1 MKKLITFIIL
11 LGMLLGVSSLSEA
24 STKKTQIFIGDVA
37 PTSCVT
43 GDGWI
48 DTSNTNTPT
57 LKFCTTVSPIT
68 FVSNDL
74 TLGTTSGTAG
84 RGDYANTAYNHSQN
98 NTQAHTDY
106 LTNNADDNMVGSLS
120 ISNNLTALGRTSL
133 VDLSST
139 GYIST
144 LALNTGLGLNELYG
158 MDQNVKTTN
167 AVTFATINTGYGAY
181 ELGQSNRTSDSQYVQ
196 NLTSTDTVFADD
208 FESVTDAGILALDG
222 DVTTSNDVT
231 IGRNLSVD
239 GNISG
244 DRIYGVQWS
253 DLNGTPADF
262 ADGTDANTTYTAG
275 YGIVLDST
283 TFRING
289 NLTDDDVTLAD
300 VQAACS
306 NDFHTIGGVD
316 GGGDGG
322 ASLPINLSDDAS
334 VTGTLSNAH
343 LPNNLTKS
351 LDWDEITINMPA
363 GFADGVDNTGGGDTI
378 WAEDGAYVVLDI
390 TRSDS
395 DVSLA
400 NNLYVAEKIYGDGS
414 ELSNLPIPDL
424 DDLTVTSFAMTTNPA
439 DGFVMV
445 SDGNGNGTWQYI
457 GSTEISPSGIQVIN
471 GTNTEGDLS
480 SLQTND
486 NASYVIQESTGVSPL
501 DVNVT
506 FSGVTDMSK
515 FVIREYY
522 SGLSSHHVEF
532 QVWDWVGSTWE
543 TYWDIVGQDGYTVIT
558 MPILDPASHIGT
570 GDNLGNVKL
579 RFHHVQTGVSTHYL
593 SLDFIQLVYG
603 DFEGGSTNLA
613 GYAKYNFSYNN
624 FVGNGNFATEGNIT
638 TSSNITA
645 SNVFGT
651 IQTASQPTIDH
662 GSLAGKTDDDHT
674 QYVLQDGSEINDFTG
689 DVDIKGGSLSISNNL
704 SVAGKTYGA
713 DALLS
718 GNISLGSSLTSTNG
732 NAVDVYQ
739 TTNGNTTTAK
749 MIRFIDNS
757 AQVDNYSIRMY
768 NGTAA
773 TADSLAIYDDAG
785 NRLMVINEGGSI
797 RLGLT
802 DEGEGLDGSAATP
815 QVVLVNTAIVRATE
829 GIASTFLMSSDQSD
843 DDSDDFQI
851 VETDSSD
858 LNMQV
863 YDASGGNL
871 INAIE
876 IEKYSTGRA
885 GEVSL
890 NYGATITGDL
900 TNNGNMTITGVAKV
914 DKIQSIVS
922 TGWLGID
929 GDITTSND
937 VTVGR
942 NLSVDGNIRGDY
954 LYGNGAGISNI
965 DWNNITTNMP
975 VGFSDGIDN
984 EGAGLPINLASDA
997 SVTGVLGV
1005 SHLSPTLTQ
1014 GLVLSTSLSSNAQ
1027 LVTELEFSLEAVMDL
1042 NEMQGEITT
1051 AQLPDN
1057 VTTGLVLSVN
1067 LSSTSQL
1074 ETELNLAQY
1083 ALDSDISTNAEL
1095 VTELA
1100 VFALDTDLSSNS
1112 ELVTELNLAQYAL
1125 DTDLSSNAE
1134 LVAELESSLE
1144 AVMDIPDLQGEVTT
1158 AQLPDNVTTGL
1169 VLTADTSA
1177 WDKNSSDDIV
1187 LGTTSGTAYR
1197 GDYGD
1202 TAYNH
1207 SQDNTQGHSDYLLNN
1222 ADDTTSGMLFV
1233 TDSAYG
1239 VGWDGRTSV
1248 PTMNALY
1255 DKIET
1260 LGALGGMV
1268 NATDTNDGVQ
1278 VTGNLSVSNDAT
1290 VVNTFFANA
1299 IEFDSDVIDFQG
1311 SLSVASSL
1319 NTYGT
1324 IFGGQLG
1331 YINGFV
1337 LSASTSTTIT
1347 IGPGSVHC
1355 KDKFFQML
1363 SSTVDTISNYSNLNI
1378 TYLYIDYS
1386 ASTDSNIV
1394 FIDSTTAPTWSDAY
1408 LGWYNGDD
1416 RCYGALFCDSAST
1429 FMRFFSNGQNNDVSY
1444 LFGIVVLNLSTN
1456 MDPNAAWQ
1464 APDDYATSSVLP
1476 VNATAIYIS
1485 LRNSDSATGVSV
1497 YATNKESALNGVPG
1511 AGSQISCWGY
1521 QQVCVSQW
1529 ITLGP
1534 SRDIVIAGVD
1544 DDDNTLNCQYVGF
1557 RIRR

>member
-363 GFADGVDNTGGGDTI
+363 GFADGVDNTGGGTGGGDTI

-457 GSTEISPSGIQVIN
+457 GSTEISPSGVQVIN
-471 GTNTEGDLS
+471 GTTTAGDLS
-480 SLQTND
+480 SLQTYD
-486 NASYVIQESTGVSPL
+486 DTPYTVREASGASPL

-506 FSGVTDMSK
+506 FSGVTDISRLI
-515 FVIREYY
+515 IREYY
-522 SGLSSHHVEF
+522 LGSSSHHVLF
-532 QVWDWVGSTWE
+532 QLWDWVESEWE
-543 TYWDIVGQDGYTVIT
+543 DYWDIVGQDGYTVVT
-558 MPILDPASHIGT
+558 VPVLDPASHIGT

-579 RFHHVQTGVSTHYL
+579 RLHHVQTGVSTHYL
-593 SLDFIQLVYG
+593 SLDFIQLVHG

-674 QYVLQDGSEINDFTG
+674 QYSLVDGSRANDFTG
-689 DVDIKGGSLSISNNL
+689 DVDIKGGSLSVSNNL
-704 SVAGKTYGA
+704 TVVGKTYLG
-713 DALLS
+713 DVLLS
-718 GNISLGSSLTSTNG
+718 GNVSIGNGLTVSSTGRLIPNITLL
-732 NAVDVYQ
+732 Q
-739 TTNGNTTTAK
+739 TTAGNSTTGRLLKLKDRTTVVDDYELALYDSATTNADGLALLDDVGNN
-749 MIRFIDNS
+749 IFYINEAGRFVLGGIYDGGNDVIG
-757 AQVDNYSIRMY
+757 AGTTVGGIIL
-768 NGTAA
+768 GTAA
-773 TADSLAIYDDAG
+773 IYANEAGTAILNLCSDNFDDSSDIFS
-785 NRLMVINEGGSI
+785 INE
-797 RLGLT
+797 
-802 DEGEGLDGSAATP
+802 LDSA
-815 QVVLVNTAIVRATE
+815 
-829 GIASTFLMSSDQSD
+829 
-843 DDSDDFQI
+843 
-851 VETDSSD
+851 D

-863 YDASGGNL
+863 YDASGGSL
-871 INAIE
+871 INAIT
-876 IEKYSTGRA
+876 IKKYSTGRA
-885 GEVSL
+885 GEVQL

-900 TNNGNMTITGVAKV
+900 TNNGNLTITGVAKV
-914 DKIQSIVS
+914 DKIQSIVN

-942 NLSVDGNIRGDY
+942 NLSVDGNIRGDF

-965 DWNNITTNMP
+965 DWNNITANIP
-975 VGFSDGIDN
+975 AGFSDGIDN
-984 EGAGLPINLASDA
+984 EGSVALPIDLANDS
-997 SVTGVLGV
+997 SVTGILSV

-1014 GLVLSTSLSSNAQ
+1014 DV
-1027 LVTELEFSLEAVMDL
+1027 VM
-1042 NEMQGEITT
+1042 TT
-1051 AQLPDN
+1051 TYPN
-1057 VTTGLVLSVN
+1057 
-1067 LSSTSQL
+1067 
-1074 ETELNLAQY
+1074 
-1083 ALDSDISTNAEL
+1083 
-1095 VTELA
+1095 
-1100 VFALDTDLSSNS
+1100 LDTDS
-1112 ELVTELNLAQYAL
+1112 T
-1125 DTDLSSNAE
+1125 
-1134 LVAELESSLE
+1134 
-1144 AVMDIPDLQGEVTT
+1144 
-1158 AQLPDNVTTGL
+1158 
-1169 VLTADTSA
+1169 
-1177 WDKNSSDDIV
+1177 DDI
-1187 LGTTSGTAYR
+1187 A
-1197 GDYGD
+1197 
-1202 TAYNH
+1202 
-1207 SQDNTQGHSDYLLNN
+1207 N
-1222 ADDTTSGMLFV
+1222 AV
-1233 TDSAYG
+1233 
-1239 VGWDGRTSV
+1239 
-1248 PTMNALY
+1248 
-1255 DKIET
+1255 
-1260 LGALGGMV
+1260 
-1268 NATDTNDGVQ
+1268 DTNDGVQ

-1485 LRNSDSATGVSV
+1485 LRNADSATGLSV

-1521 QQVCVSQW
+1521 HQVCVSQW

-1534 SRDIVIAGVD
+1534 SRDIVIAGAD